1 MEKKMRIN
9 FWSSKKEK
17 PIEEYNLQDYTP
29 IIKCSICN
37 GEQVA
42 GFKEKSTGHFT
53 EIMLIRNR
61 GDLEVFKQKYGI
73 EEVKKEY

>member
-1 MEKKMRIN
+1 MKIH
-9 FWSSKKEK
+9 FWSGKKEK
-17 PIEEYNLQDYTP
+17 AIAEYNLQDYTP
-29 IIKCSICN
+29 IIKCLICN

-53 EIMLIRNR
+53 EIMLIRNM